1 MTNEHTDG
9 SGVFQRC
16 SFSRLGPRQSFWER
30 NSQSPVRFPVM
41 NYYSKCLNLKNP
53 MVGKS
58 QKPTKGKPSGK
69 MQWGYREIFTF
80 NKDADWFS

>member
-1 MTNEHTDG
+1 
-9 SGVFQRC
+9 
-16 SFSRLGPRQSFWER
+16 
-30 NSQSPVRFPVM
+30 
-41 NYYSKCLNLKNP
+41 